1 MTASLVVLAGCTHN
15 KPIPLPAQTVT
26 PETNGQNLTGDTV
39 NLEVQEAVPA
49 GVTLVKAQNFQFQ
62 PREIRVKKGDK
73 LVMRVQSVD
82 GFHDLKIDALKV
94 ATKPL
99 APGQFEDITIP
110 TDQAGTF
117 EYYCSISNHRA
128 RGMIGQLIVE

>member
-1 MTASLVVLAGCTHN
+1 M
-15 KPIPLPAQTVT
+15 
-26 PETNGQNLTGDTV
+26 TGDTV

-62 PREIRVKKGDK
+62 PREIRVKKGEK

-82 GFHDLKIDALKV
+82 GFHDLKIDALQV

-99 APGQFEDITIP
+99 APGQFEDITVP
-110 TDQAGTF
+110 TDQIGTF